1 MDRDLIAR
9 AMQNIINM
17 NKVQLFEQFKGNQL
31 YTHLHDEMTES
42 AQDADDKKKLEE
54 DITEVLEGNKKT
66 IEMIEQNQE
75 ITQDQYNH
83 LMEDL
88 RSWRRKYIIKS

>member
-17 NKVQLFEQFKGNQL
+17 NKVQMFEQFKGD
-31 YTHLHDEMTES
+31 HLKEHLRE
-42 AQDADDKKKLEE
+42 
-54 DITEVLEGNKKT
+54 
-66 IEMIEQNQE
+66 EMIEAAKDAKDQESLKKDIDQLLSKNKNTIRTIEQNYDISQE
-75 ITQDQYNH
+75 QFNQ

-88 RSWRRKYIIKS
+88 RSWRRKYIIKA